1 MIRWRFALAVM
12 LALAAGLAIGA
23 TILDNDAPRP
33 GLSAGEDEASAD
45 YDYVIPSGTG
55 DRIDSGER
63 IDILPA
69 ELEVRVG
76 ETIRITNRDDRGHGV
91 GVFYVGAG
99 ETLTQSFTA
108 PGVLSGECTVHSSGV
123 FTLSVVEASST

>member
-76 ETIRITNRDDRGHGV
+76 ETIRITNRDDRGHVV

>member
-1 MIRWRFALAVM
+1 M
-12 LALAAGLAIGA
+12 
-23 TILDNDAPRP
+23 
-33 GLSAGEDEASAD
+33 
-45 YDYVIPSGTG
+45 IPSGTG
-55 DRIDSGER
+55 DRIDAGER

-69 ELEVRVG
+69 ELQVTVG
-76 ETIRITNRDDRGHGV
+76 DTIRITNNDTRGHVV

-123 FTLSVVEASST
+123 FTLSVVEGSAT

>member
-1 MIRWRFALAVM
+1 MRRWRFALAVT
-12 LALAAGLAIGA
+12 LALTAGLALGA
-23 TILDNDAPRP
+23 TLLNDDAPRP
-33 GLSAGEDEASAD
+33 GLSAEDDDARAD

-55 DRIDSGER
+55 DRIDAGER

-69 ELEVRVG
+69 ELQVTVG
-76 ETIRITNRDDRGHGV
+76 ETIRITNDDTRGHVV

>member
-1 MIRWRFALAVM
+1 MKRWRFALAVT
-12 LALAAGLAIGA
+12 LALTAGLALGA
-23 TILDNDAPRP
+23 TLLNDDAPRP
-33 GLSAGEDEASAD
+33 GLSAGEDGVSAD

-55 DRIDSGER
+55 DRIDAGER

-69 ELEVRVG
+69 ELQVTVG
-76 ETIRITNRDDRGHGV
+76 ETIRITNDDTRGHVV

-123 FTLSVVEASST
+123 FTLSVVEGSST

>member
-1 MIRWRFALAVM
+1 MIRWRFALAVT

-23 TILDNDAPRP
+23 TFLDNDAPRP
-33 GLSAGEDEASAD
+33 GLSAGEDGAGAD

-76 ETIRITNRDDRGHGV
+76 ETIRITNRDDRGHVV

-123 FTLSVVEASST
+123 FTLSVVEAA